1 MHSVPRDPGENTVL
15 FLDVVGS
22 TRLYEQI
29 GDRTAFSVVTRCLGH
44 ASEVVLNRGGRV
56 IKYTGDG
63 LIALLPSPDAA
74 ADSALGI
81 HSAML
86 ECPTVSTQ
94 GLSVRIGFHTGT
106 IIRSGTDVFGETV
119 NLASRLVS
127 IAAPGRALTT
137 GASASRMNPGWREL
151 LAPMPP
157 RVLRGASRPVDLFEL
172 RCDSSGETTS
182 VFGLPTALPDEI
194 ELRLKFRGQWIQVNG
209 WRPLARLGRDPESE
223 IHAEDQRASRNHAE
237 IELRG
242 DKFVLRDHS
251 SNGTYVTIGDTPEFI
266 LSREEV
272 VLHGGGWVSL
282 GRSRERN
289 PLAIEYLCA

>member
-1 MHSVPRDPGENTVL
+1 MKSAPRDPSHNTVL

-29 GDRTAFSVVTRCLGH
+29 GDRTAFSLVTRCLGR

-56 IKYTGDG
+56 VKYTGDG
-63 LIALLPSPDAA
+63 LMAVLPTADAA
-74 ADSALGI
+74 ADAAIGI
-81 HSAML
+81 HATMSD
-86 ECPTVSTQ
+86 CPSVADK
-94 GLSVRIGFHTGT
+94 GLSVRIGFHSGT

-119 NLASRLVS
+119 NLTARLAS
-127 IAAPGRALTT
+127 IASPGRALTT
-137 GASASRMNPGWREL
+137 SSSATEMSAGWRGL
-151 LAPMPP
+151 LSPVPP
-157 RVLRGASRPVDLFEL
+157 RILRGATRPIELYEL
-172 RCDSSGETTS
+172 RCDSSDETTS
-182 VFGLPTALPDEI
+182 VFGVPTETQEH
-194 ELRLKFRGQWIQVNG
+194 ELRIGCNG
-209 WRPLARLGRDPESE
+209 RWTQINDWRPLVRLGRDPEAGLF
-223 IHAEDQRASRNHAE
+223 IEDQRASRLHAE

-272 VLHGGGWVSL
+272 VLHGSGWIAL

-289 PLAIEYLCA
+289 PLAIEYIVA